1 MRRRQPRPA
10 LLDVILDSNFTK
22 AIISEL
28 PVRANNPKILIPVV
42 LTIGAVVLA
51 LTLFT
56 GGKPYS
62 DNLDDLRTRFNGD
75 KGKVRLVMLLSP
87 T

>member
-1 MRRRQPRPA
+1 M
-10 LLDVILDSNFTK
+10 
-22 AIISEL
+22 
-28 PVRANNPKILIPVV
+28 RANNPKILIPVV
-42 LTIGAVVLA
+42 LLIGAVALA

-62 DNLDDLRTRFNGD
+62 ANPDDVRTQFNSD
-75 KGKVRLVMLLSP
+75 QGKVRLLMLLSP